1 MNKSNAEIWRE
12 IFATWPTD
20 FRRKG
25 VLIPSYGEAIPFSDF
40 VMNGDLLI
48 VERPT
53 PDQVGARRVAI
64 PLMFIEGLKYTEPL
78 RTEQFLNAGFAKGVT
93 PKQPAEQPV
102 VPQPE
107 PVAAAQP
114 TLQNFNQMQQQ
125 QTYAEVGQVPQPG
138 IPQ

>member
-12 IFATWPTD
+12 IFATWPTE

-25 VLIPSYGEAIPFSDF
+25 VLLPSFGEAIPFSDF

-53 PDQVGARRVAI
+53 PDQVGARRVAV

-93 PKQPAEQPV
+93 PKPEAQPAAAPA
-102 VPQPE
+102 PE

-114 TLQNFNQMQQQ
+114 TLQNFNQLQQQ
-125 QTYAEVGQVPQPG
+125 QAYAEAGQAQQPG
-138 IPQ
+138 ISQ

>member
-12 IFATWPTD
+12 IFAKWPTE

-25 VLIPSYGEAIPFSDF
+25 VLIPSFGEAIPFSDF

-53 PDQVGARRVAI
+53 PDQVGARRVAV

-78 RTEQFLNAGFAKGVT
+78 RTEQFLSAGFAKGVK
-93 PKQPAEQPV
+93 PKSEEQPV

-107 PVAAAQP
+107 PVATAQP
-114 TLQNFNQMQQQ
+114 TLQNFNQLQQQ
-125 QTYAEVGQVPQPG
+125 QAYAESNQAQQPG
-138 IPQ
+138 ISQ